1 MDQIRKWRRRVVFKQ
16 SNLSEKNCPRRDDN
30 GILPKQYNIGR
41 IFNARE
47 DIDKNTKV
55 NGANP
60 TFDFE
65 WSGLK
70 APAEPSRAELP
81 TRRVKFLL
89 SKTSSEEINHKF
101 FLYKIIT

>member
-65 WSGLK
+65 SLK
-70 APAEPSRAELP
+70 FGHL
-81 TRRVKFLL
+81 TMFILL
-89 SKTSSEEINHKF
+89 QKLTDLCMS
-101 FLYKIIT
+101 